1 MGKTYRVDQVR
12 QRIFVIP
19 ISVYILNEL
28 KFVQNLALVIERI
41 QISDTH
47 LRPALHPKFCH
58 LPKWSQFHLHFVGP
72 TLQSIFSIYLFTV
85 LSSFFFFCFLFLVSR
100 LLVVLLIVSGP
111 PLHPAEWI
119 VNLTL
124 NVFKVGLD
132 SGLELSLIKGLGPLC
147 ICPTTSLDCT
157 SLKVTARGSVCI
169 ANRRCVVVRDFLCV
183 FNHYSIVYFIML
195 YF

>member
-1 MGKTYRVDQVR
+1 M
-12 QRIFVIP
+12 
-19 ISVYILNEL
+19 
-28 KFVQNLALVIERI
+28 
-41 QISDTH
+41 
-47 LRPALHPKFCH
+47 
-58 LPKWSQFHLHFVGP
+58 
-72 TLQSIFSIYLFTV
+72 
-85 LSSFFFFCFLFLVSR
+85 
-100 LLVVLLIVSGP
+100 LLIVSGP

-124 NVFKVGLD
+124 NVLKVGLD

-183 FNHYSIVYFIML
+183 FNHYCIVYFITL